1 MLLEHR
7 QQHCTTLQEEGCH
20 KRCTF
25 LASIQLGWYKNSAS
39 LKKKKKLGIVT
50 STSNSLY
57 SYKMSQLPKCVHT
70 VEALSCRGCVAADR
84 ATEQF
89 VKLFFLLKSLSD
101 EMMISFL
108 LICVGVGLLKEKS
121 RLEK

>member
-1 MLLEHR
+1 
-7 QQHCTTLQEEGCH
+7 
-20 KRCTF
+20 
-25 LASIQLGWYKNSAS
+25 
-39 LKKKKKLGIVT
+39 
-50 STSNSLY
+50 
-57 SYKMSQLPKCVHT
+57 MSQLPKCVHT